1 MLIISQIFNRFST
14 AIKIGIFKELVRGKV
29 KYGYVEQ
36 IPSYKDS
43 FHMVSY
49 PGSSVFLQ
57 EEENVLDHISYC
69 IWNYYCLILW
79 QYSLN
84 CQTLH
89 VILHFLLPEQTQ
101 STLYFKSSILI
112 AKAYMDF
119 NRVWKYKIMPES
131 GNI

>member
-1 MLIISQIFNRFST
+1 MLIIFQIFSRFST
-14 AIKIGIFKELVRGKV
+14 AIKIGIFKELGRGKV

-36 IPSYKDS
+36 ILLYKDS
-43 FHMVSY
+43 FYMVSY

-57 EEENVLDHISYC
+57 EGENVLDHISYC
-69 IWNYYCLILW
+69 IWNDYCLILW

-89 VILHFLLPEQTQ
+89 VILHFLLPEQTHW
-101 STLYFKSSILI
+101 TLYFKSSILK

-119 NRVWKYKIMPES
+119 NRLYKYKIMQES
-131 GNI
+131 GSI